1 MIATVRSRPIPRRG
15 APPPPGGSEAEASA
29 LFEDVYARLRE
40 LAHQRFR
47 GARPSSTLQPT
58 ALVHEVYVRM
68 AQQDPPPFNDREHLL
83 AVAATAM
90 RQILIDAARRRQ
102 AAKRG
107 GDWARVTLGDVI
119 SPRQD
124 DAVDVL
130 ELDRAL
136 TRLTELHAR
145 QARIVELRVFADLT
159 VPEVARVLDVSTA
172 TVEKDWRQ
180 ARAWLRVQL
189 ARGQ

>member
-1 MIATVRSRPIPRRG
+1 MRSRSIPRRG
-15 APPPPGGSEAEASA
+15 AQVLPDGSAPAAATSA

-47 GARPSSTLQPT
+47 GARPTATLQPT

-68 AQQDPPPFNDREHLL
+68 AQQDPSAFHDREHLL

-90 RQILIDAARRRQ
+90 RQILIDQARRRQ
-102 AAKRG
+102 ATKRG
-107 GDWARVTLGDVI
+107 GNWARVTLGDVI

-124 DAVDVL
+124 DAVDLL

-136 TRLTELHAR
+136 AGLTELHAR
-145 QARIVELRVFADLT
+145 QGRIVELRVFADLT
-159 VPEVARVLDVSTA
+159 VPEIARVLGVSTA

-189 ARGQ
+189 ARGR

>member
-1 MIATVRSRPIPRRG
+1 MSREREP
-15 APPPPGGSEAEASA
+15 AAETSA

-47 GARPSSTLQPT
+47 RARATSTLQPT

-68 AQQDPPPFNDREHLL
+68 AQQDPAAFHDREHLL

-90 RQILIDAARRRQ
+90 RQILIDQARRRN

-107 GDWARVTLGDVI
+107 GGWARVTLGHET
-119 SPRQD
+119 SPHQD
-124 DAVDVL
+124 GSVDL
-130 ELDRAL
+130 IELDRAI
-136 TRLTELHAR
+136 TRLAELHAR
-145 QARIVELRVFADLT
+145 QSRIVELRVFADLT
-159 VPEVARVLDVSTA
+159 VPEVARVLGISTA

-189 ARGQ
+189 ARG

>member
-1 MIATVRSRPIPRRG
+1 MRPRSIPRRS
-15 APPPPGGSEAEASA
+15 ARASPEAGEPTTETSA
-29 LFEDVYARLRE
+29 LFENVYDRLRE

-47 GARPSSTLQPT
+47 SARPSATLQPT

-68 AQQDPPPFNDREHLL
+68 AKQDPSAFHDREHLL

-90 RQILIDAARRRQ
+90 RQIMIDQARRRQ
-102 AAKRG
+102 ASKRG
-107 GDWARVTLGDVI
+107 GDWARITLGDVI

-124 DAVDVL
+124 DAVDLL
-130 ELDRAL
+130 ELDRVL

-145 QARIVELRVFADLT
+145 QGRIVELRVFADLT
-159 VPEVARVLDVSTA
+159 VPEIARVLGVSTA

-189 ARGQ
+189 ARGP